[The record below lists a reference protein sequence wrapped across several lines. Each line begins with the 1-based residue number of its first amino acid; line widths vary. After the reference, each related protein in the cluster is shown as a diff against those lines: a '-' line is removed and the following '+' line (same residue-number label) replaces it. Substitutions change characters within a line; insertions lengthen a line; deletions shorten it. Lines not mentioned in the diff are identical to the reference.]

1 LPADAPRDA
10 PRATALRS
18 AGCGD
23 LRKADVGRSVHLAGW
38 VDVVRDHSS
47 KDKGGNLFIDLRD
60 RWGVTQAVVAGGAD
74 DALVQTARSLRP
86 EDVIRVSGE
95 VVARADGLANPKLAT
110 GEIEIRVEALTI
122 LNRAQTPPFPI
133 AEGVEVAEDARLK
146 HRYLDLRRPPMQ
158 RNLLT
163 RHRIVRAIRR
173 FFDGEGFIDVETPT
187 LLKSTPE
194 GAREF
199 LVPCRLSPGE
209 FYALAQ
215 SPQQLKQMLMVA
227 GLDRYYQIA
236 RCYRDED
243 LRANRQ
249 PEFTQL
255 DMEMAFV
262 DTDDVL
268 RAVEGCMAE
277 VCKEMGVPFNVG
289 PDGRIPR
296 MSYDRALSRFG
307 SDKPD
312 LRYGLELVD
321 LTDVAAASEFQ
332 AFKSVAAAGGLVKAI
347 CAAGAKW
354 SRKDLDNLNEFV
366 KGELK
371 GKGVAYF
378 KVEAGRLA
386 GPIAKF
392 FNEAQQAEI
401 RRRTAA
407 ADNDV
412 ILVVGDAP
420 AAMYKVL
427 DALRR
432 RAARDLGLIKP
443 GTFHFSWMV
452 DFPLV
457 EWSEEDK
464 RWVAC
469 HHPFTSPRLEDI
481 DRMETDP
488 AAIRARA
495 YDLVCNGEE
504 IGGGSI
510 RIHNPDVQSRLFRL
524 LGIGEE
530 EARRKFGFMLDAFR
544 FGAPPHGGL
553 ALGVD
558 RIVMLFTGADNI
570 RDVIAFPKTQKGQD
584 LMLGAPSPADDKQLR
599 DAGIMLRPRKPT
611 G

>member
-1 LPADAPRDA
+1 VPAETDRS
-10 PRATALRS
+10 TALRTKT
-18 AGCGD
+18 CGD
-23 LRKADVGRSVHLAGW
+23 LRKADTGNTVALAGW

-47 KDKGGNLFIDLRD
+47 KEKGGNLFIDLRD
-60 RWGVTQAVVAGGAD
+60 RYGLTQVVAAGAADEAVVQ
-74 DALVQTARSLRP
+74 LARTLRP
-86 EDVIRVSGE
+86 ENVIRVRGE
-95 VVARADGLANPKLAT
+95 VVARTDRMVNPKLAT
-110 GEIEIRVEALTI
+110 GEIEVKAAEIVV
-122 LNRAQTPPFPI
+122 LNRSQTPPFPI
-133 AEGVEVAEDARLK
+133 AEGVDTAEDARLK

-158 RNLLT
+158 RNILT
-163 RHRIVRAIRR
+163 RHRIIRAIRR
-173 FFDGEGFIDVETPT
+173 FFDGAGFVDVETPT

-199 LVPCRLSPGE
+199 LVPCRQSPGE

-215 SPQQLKQMLMVA
+215 SPQQLKQMLMVS
-227 GLDRYYQIA
+227 GFDRYYQIA

-262 DTDDVL
+262 DQDDVL
-268 RAVEGCMAE
+268 KTIEGCMAE
-277 VCKEMGVPFNVG
+277 VCREMAVPLNIG
-289 PDGRIPR
+289 AEGRIPQ
-296 MSYDRALSRFG
+296 MKYDEAMSRFG

-312 LRYGLELVD
+312 LRYGLELFD
-321 LTDVAAASEFQ
+321 LTDIAAASEFQ
-332 AFKSVAAAGGLVKAI
+332 AFKAVVEAKGMVKAL
-347 CAAGAKW
+347 CAPGAGPKW
-354 SRKDLDNLNEFV
+354 SRKVLDELNEFV

-371 GKGVAYF
+371 GKGVAYM
-378 KVEAGRLA
+378 KVEAGKLT

-401 RRRTAA
+401 RKRAGA
-407 ADNDV
+407 GDNDI
-412 ILVVGDAP
+412 ILVVADAP

-432 RAARDLGLIKP
+432 RAAKDLGLVKP

-457 EWSEEDK
+457 EWAEEDK

-469 HHPFTSPRLEDI
+469 HHPFTSPRVADI
-481 DRMETDP
+481 DKMETDP
-488 AAIRARA
+488 AGIRARA

-510 RIHNPDVQSRLFRL
+510 RIHNPEVQSRLFRL

-530 EARRKFGFMLDAFR
+530 EAKRKFGFMLDAFQ

-558 RIVMLFTGADNI
+558 RIVMLFTGCDNI

-584 LMLGAPSPADDKQLR
+584 LMLGAPSPADEKQLR
-599 DAGIMLRPRKPT
+599 EAGIMVRPKKAGP
-611 G
+611 